1 MGSWDNYF
9 RSVGRQN
16 NNNILIFRISTSKI
30 KNIDDLGKETYTAF
44 AFALPTQNKNVNFI
58 VSLF

>member
-44 AFALPTQNKNVNFI
+44 ALPTQNKNVNFI